1 MKLSELISTYIQ
13 LSFTTSIETKVG
25 NTYTCEGIKNVKRL
39 KHIQE
44 RNRDFEAITKK
55 FYIKDGVWRSV
66 LCTNDRS
73 VKVYTGKEVDKICP
87 SCVNAVKSISRHRT
101 PILYESDFHYSFN
114 QLKETF
120 FSLIKNCGSDFDTSH
135 VILSIARALHEMKD
149 TVKEKDLLSK
159 SKPFRYENDG
169 ESYCVMFCRGYEIGD
184 KFRCNTLIR
193 TKSSHW
199 KQMDKFCA
207 FCNQNN
213 WKETKKKIKRD
224 TEDKEAKRRRIEF
237 TNLINASPETLKEKI
252 VGKNVTIKELRK
264 QLGLESLRR
273 IHECSFSELGGEGG
287 KFSSIVKQVFKSS
300 ITKEVP
306 IKNLFKDTMLDCIKN
321 SNISTEVTDEQ
332 ILSTVNETIDFAF
345 LNIRNVFDCIVGKKR
360 QVRYSEAIMSMFVSV
375 FAQNSGALNVIGNS
389 NFLRVPSRRTI
400 KNAIGKSMTLVNDD
414 DSSLYMKIP
423 VGNGIGVL
431 LSDDIYVKKGLAFQ
445 SKTNEF
451 IGVCLS
457 RDLKSCMKEIM
468 HGNLDK
474 ELTCA
479 YTQWAFRSIRNDFY
493 VLSFFPNDGTLSSD
507 EILRQYLYVLL
518 RLSARG
524 ITVVVMCSTEDI
536 Y

>member
-1 MKLSELISTYIQ
+1 MREGLNKFASILSSAVDMNVPSRFYTLEYTPDLYTDSDGCCIGSLFGINKIEYDFFLQIIGIYTCGKSAQVKINTKVCDLLLSFSDALSRNVSSFKVGDKRNCLCLRLGKLPFEIPCVTERNRFSLQINERLGVPVDLEKCAIFKMCNMKLSELISTYIQ

-101 PILYESDFHYSFN
+101 PILYQSDFHYSFN

-135 VILSIARALHEMKD
+135 DILSIARALHEMKD

-237 TNLINASPETLKEKI
+237 TNLIKASPETLKEKI

-264 QLGLESLRR
+264 QLG
-273 IHECSFSELGGEGG
+273 FLG
-287 KFSSIVKQVFKSS
+287 
-300 ITKEVP
+300 
-306 IKNLFKDTMLDCIKN
+306 
-321 SNISTEVTDEQ
+321 
-332 ILSTVNETIDFAF
+332 
-345 LNIRNVFDCIVGKKR
+345 
-360 QVRYSEAIMSMFVSV
+360 
-375 FAQNSGALNVIGNS
+375 
-389 NFLRVPSRRTI
+389 
-400 KNAIGKSMTLVNDD
+400 
-414 DSSLYMKIP
+414 
-423 VGNGIGVL
+423 
-431 LSDDIYVKKGLAFQ
+431 
-445 SKTNEF
+445 
-451 IGVCLS
+451 
-457 RDLKSCMKEIM
+457 
-468 HGNLDK
+468 
-474 ELTCA
+474 
-479 YTQWAFRSIRNDFY
+479 
-493 VLSFFPNDGTLSSD
+493 
-507 EILRQYLYVLL
+507 
-518 RLSARG
+518 
-524 ITVVVMCSTEDI
+524 
-536 Y
+536 